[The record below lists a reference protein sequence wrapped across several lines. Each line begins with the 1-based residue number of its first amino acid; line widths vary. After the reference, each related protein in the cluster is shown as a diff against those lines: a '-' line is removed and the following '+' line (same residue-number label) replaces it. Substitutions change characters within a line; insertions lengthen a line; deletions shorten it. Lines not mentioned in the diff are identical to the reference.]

1 MEFKRNTF
9 SCDIYIFGMNC
20 WTIFIIKSFN
30 QFELGQFKSVTF
42 IKVMF
47 LQNTNLFRV
56 QIQFSLNHFRNGQ
69 SWRFMILTK
78 VTTNVKG
85 FFFDIFQSWNK
96 CSTCWLMKI
105 PTQNSNQKDDLE
117 YVAKVKGSSSDSALT
132 KLVAGFI
139 FRNQIF
145 YHPKLDFKNH

>member
-1 MEFKRNTF
+1 MELKRNTF

-20 WTIFIIKSFN
+20 WTIFIIKSFS
-30 QFELGQFKSVTF
+30 QFKLGRFKSVTF
-42 IKVMF
+42 IKVIF

-117 YVAKVKGSSSDSALT
+117 YVAKVKGSSSDSALP